1 MKPAI
6 AEEHQC
12 ITCLSTHPGQK
23 ELLKVQNTVIALK
36 LLEEPAG
43 ANQRQAKK
51 GLSTADFWVKEGMQ
65 DHFLRQ
71 TPGGGKSSILSPPQE
86 IADKHKA
93 NHISGI
99 LNYLNMLINEL

>member
-1 MKPAI
+1 MKPAT
-6 AEEHQC
+6 AEEHQR
-12 ITCLSTHPGQK
+12 ITCLSIHQRQK

-51 GLSTADFWVKEGMQ
+51 GLSTADFWVKGGMQ

-71 TPGGGKSSILSPPQE
+71 TPGGEKVVFCLHLKKLQTNIKQITSVEYSI
-86 IADKHKA
+86 I
-93 NHISGI
+93 
-99 LNYLNMLINEL
+99 